1 MTKMTTE
8 QETPKGLN
16 LDFSGKFVVSVEL
29 AEGGIISFQVDDKEV
44 MRQVL
49 RVLLDSPE
57 REPFKVSAQTPEEEQ
72 AYSTLFKLF
81 PDNEGQP

>member
-1 MTKMTTE
+1 MTDN
-8 QETPKGLN
+8 QETPKGLE
-16 LDFSGKFVVSVEL
+16 LDFSGKFVMSIEL
-29 AEGGIISFQVDDKEV
+29 TEGGIISFQVDDKEV

-49 RVLLDSPE
+49 RVLLDTPE

-72 AYSTLFKLF
+72 AYATLFKLF